1 MKTIPIPAGGIVGA
15 RLVEAAATEIRQVVE
30 LVRIAINKQ
39 LGRDWVAVDAMYP
52 DRIVISENGRQ
63 YAYPY
68 TLTDDNQVQL
78 QPRQEVV
85 QLHAPVRLLEAA
97 GEVAAGEVAFIEA
110 VGEPAAGIWTIRV
123 IRAGTSGNDN
133 YYPDSVLRDA
143 VRLIEGARVFEKSDE
158 QHIAAG
164 KNGVVPGKSFRNL
177 IGGLKNVRFVEGAE
191 PDTGEVLA
199 DLHLIQPDGDVAV
212 RVREAHTR
220 GLSHLFGFSIDA
232 SAKAKVI
239 NRGGRKLRMATEIT
253 KVHSVDLIVEPGAGG
268 ALLRIIEAQTE
279 PEPETPQED
288 ADMALRQ
295 RMIEAITAHNPAFD
309 GANATD
315 EQIETAYQAAVAA
328 SVRVTEAQGA
338 GAATAALDAV
348 RLVEARLVARDLV
361 GAAKLPQPAKDRLL
375 ARFTEAQAP
384 FAAADV
390 TQAIEAERAYLARF
404 TEAGKPVIH
413 FDEVVQVEDRSTK
426 IAGMLDDFFSGNNR
440 QHSFKECYVEITG
453 DRRVSGDVRD
463 VDVARLR
470 ESLGDRF
477 VESLASTSWAN
488 VLGDSITRRMLAEY
502 ARMTDLQAWRKIAT
516 AVPVQDF
523 RTQERT
529 RIGGYGN
536 LPAVAQAAGYTAL
549 SSPTDEKA
557 TYAVTKRGGTEDVTL
572 EMVRN
577 DDVGAIR
584 RIPTELALAAGNTLY
599 EFVFDFIRT
608 NPTIYDTVAL
618 FHATHNNLGTTA
630 LDATNFAA
638 ARLAMINQVRAG
650 SLKKLGIG
658 PAVVLVPFELQE
670 TAYNLFVR
678 NQNLDKTF
686 VQTIN
691 PEVIPV
697 GYWTD
702 ANDWAAVADPS
713 RIPTIEV
720 GFLDGREEPELF
732 VQDMPNVGSMFSNDK
747 ITYKIRHIYSGAV
760 MDYRGLRKHVVA

>member
-1 MKTIPIPAGGIVGA
+1 MSGA
-15 RLVEAAATEIRQVVE
+15 A
-30 LVRIAINKQ
+30 
-39 LGRDWVAVDAMYP
+39 VA
-52 DRIVISENGRQ
+52 
-63 YAYPY
+63 
-68 TLTDDNQVQL
+68 
-78 QPRQEVV
+78 
-85 QLHAPVRLLEAA
+85 
-97 GEVAAGEVAFIEA
+97 AFIEA
-110 VGEPAAGIWTIRV
+110 VGEAAAGVWLIRV
-123 IRAGTSGNDN
+123 IRAGESGNAN
-133 YYPDSVLRDA
+133 YYPDAVLRDA
-143 VRLIEGARVFEKSDE
+143 VRLVEGVRVFEKSDAE
-158 QHIAAG
+158 HIAAG
-164 KNGVVPGKSFRNL
+164 KGGAVPGKSFRNL
-177 IGGLKNVRFVEGAE
+177 VGALRNARFVEGAAA
-191 PDTGEVLA
+191 DSGEIHA
-199 DLHLIQPDGDVAV
+199 ELHLIQPDGDVAV
-212 RVREAHTR
+212 RVREAHAR
-220 GLSHLFGFSIDA
+220 GMSDLFGFSIDA

-239 NRGGRKLRMATEIT
+239 TQAGRKLRMATEIT

-268 ALLRIIEAQTE
+268 ALLRIVEAQD
-279 PEPETPQED
+279 ETPSNTETETLQED

-295 RMIEAITAHNPAFD
+295 RMIEAIAAHNPAFD
-309 GANATD
+309 GASATD
-315 EQIETAYQAAVAA
+315 EQIEQAFTEAIAARTAPAPVAAPTPTAAAPDALAAV
-328 SVRVTEAQGA
+328 RMI
-338 GAATAALDAV
+338 
-348 RLVEARLVARDLV
+348 EARMLARDQIA
-361 GAAKLPQPAKDRLL
+361 GAKLPQPAKDRLL
-375 ARFTEAQAP
+375 QRFAEAQTP

-390 TQAIEAERAYLARF
+390 TRAIEDERSYLARF

-413 FDEVVQVEDRSTK
+413 FDESIQVEDRSTK
-426 IAGMLDDFFSGNNR
+426 IAGMLDDFFNAKGV
-440 QHSFKECYVEITG
+440 HSFRECYIEITG

-488 VLGDSITRRMLAEY
+488 VLGDSITRRLLAEY
-502 ARMTDLQAWRKIAT
+502 AQMTDLQTWRKIAT
-516 AVPVQDF
+516 VVPVGDF

-536 LPAVAQAAGYTAL
+536 LPAVAQGAGYTAL
-549 SSPTDEKA
+549 TSPTDEKA
-557 TYAVTKRGGTEDVTL
+557 SYAVTKRGGTEDVTL

-584 RIPTELALAAGNTLY
+584 RIPAELALSAANTLY

-630 LDATNFAA
+630 LDANNFAA

-650 SLKKLGIG
+650 SLKKLNIG
-658 PAVVLVPFELQE
+658 PATVLVPFELQE
-670 TAYNLFVR
+670 AAYNLFVR

-702 ANDWAAVADPS
+702 ANDWAAVADPR